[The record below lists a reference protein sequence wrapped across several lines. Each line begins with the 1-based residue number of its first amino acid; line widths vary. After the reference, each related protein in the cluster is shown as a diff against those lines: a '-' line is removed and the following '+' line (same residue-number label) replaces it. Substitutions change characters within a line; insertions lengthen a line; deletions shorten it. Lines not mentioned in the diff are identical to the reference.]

1 MRTLQKLLT
10 LVLVALVALPAVAQ
24 EERRLYSIILDL
36 SPEMVD
42 RTVTVSDFILS
53 TRDDGL
59 LEVGPALRNTDLP
72 YVLAR
77 FSGKSLV
84 RAFRSASISTNVDE
98 MKRRNCL
105 CCCAYVFALLLF
117 IGYASEC
124 NDYLENYFQPRPA
137 ADN

>member
-24 EERRLYSIILDL
+24 EERRLYLIILDL

-59 LEVGPALRNTDLP
+59 LEVGL
-72 YVLAR
+72 
-77 FSGKSLV
+77 G
-84 RAFRSASISTNVDE
+84 
-98 MKRRNCL
+98 
-105 CCCAYVFALLLF
+105 
-117 IGYASEC
+117 
-124 NDYLENYFQPRPA
+124 
-137 ADN
+137 